1 MIRQFLIF
9 GIVLGGIFANTCDA
23 QVFRRFRRAPII
35 PPVQR
40 APQPQVQ
47 VQPRAQFDSSVFR
60 YRQPQT
66 PVTRIPSPPQQQ
78 AQTQT
83 GVVPFRSADGRTIL
97 VPNSQLAQGSSRAP
111 QPPQFRAPV
120 PQQPQQQIVRP
131 QATQQ
136 ARILNQLPPRAQI
149 LTPVP
154 QQSQTGSVVTFR
166 TNDGRIIRVPRNQVV
181 QSQTVIPQ
189 QQQFR
194 APGPQ
199 QATVRQQVQVVTY
212 YDPNTGRYFRRQ
224 FLSAPRVSGSGST
237 TTGQIA
243 AQQQVAPSTGL
254 LPINPQSSV
263 AVAPAVPASPL
274 ASGSNS
280 VELLP
285 PNTNSGAVAAASF
298 DAEQESSD
306 GPLDLAGTATPIP
319 STATGSGQFSI
330 FAVEGETDA
339 EPSLDLDSVIEEPTL
354 DLAPVAKDPQPTL
367 EGAKPEPVEDTSPF
381 ADNPE
386 PASEP
391 GGLDLD
397 FGSDSEIE
405 DLDLELD
412 LPALDGP
419 E

>member
-9 GIVLGGIFANTCDA
+9 GIVLGGIFSANTCDA
-23 QVFRRFRRAPII
+23 QVFRRLRRAPII

-47 VQPRAQFDSSVFR
+47 VQPRARFDSSVFR

-78 AQTQT
+78 AKAQT
-83 GVVPFRSADGRTIL
+83 GVAPFRSADGRSI
-97 VPNSQLAQGSSRAP
+97 VPNSQLAQGPSRAP
-111 QPPQFRAPV
+111 KFRAPV
-120 PQQPQQQIVRP
+120 PQTPQQQIVRP
-131 QATQQ
+131 QATKQ
-136 ARILNQLPPRAQI
+136 APR
-149 LTPVP
+149 
-154 QQSQTGSVVTFR
+154 
-166 TNDGRIIRVPRNQVV
+166 
-181 QSQTVIPQ
+181 
-189 QQQFR
+189 
-194 APGPQ
+194 PQ

-224 FLSAPRVSGSGST
+224 FLSAPRVSGSGPT
-237 TTGQIA
+237 TTGQVA

-263 AVAPAVPASPL
+263 AVAPAAPASPL
-274 ASGSNS
+274 ASGDNS

-285 PNTNSGAVAAASF
+285 PNTNSGGVAAASF

-397 FGSDSEIE
+397 FGSESEGE